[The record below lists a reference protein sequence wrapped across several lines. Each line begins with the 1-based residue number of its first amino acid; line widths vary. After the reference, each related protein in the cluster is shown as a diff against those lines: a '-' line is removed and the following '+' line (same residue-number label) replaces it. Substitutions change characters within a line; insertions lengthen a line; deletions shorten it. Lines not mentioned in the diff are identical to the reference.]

1 MGAVKFAVCQPR
13 LVTADAAADSHSD
26 LAATAGVSS
35 ITFGEDVVYFGIGT
49 SWDQF
54 RDGAGRAR
62 ARLAFREHPEAIQ
75 RENLHVVVQK
85 GRLFQFEH
93 PEVSVLVDKGR
104 FLLVDLEPKDAS
116 KLGNTAF
123 IADSL
128 IRP

>member
-54 RDGAGRAR
+54 RDGAGRAVPASPSANIRKLSSVRTCMSLCRRGGFSSSSIPKCRFSSIR
-62 ARLAFREHPEAIQ
+62 A
-75 RENLHVVVQK
+75 
-85 GRLFQFEH
+85 
-93 PEVSVLVDKGR
+93 
-104 FLLVDLEPKDAS
+104 AS
-116 KLGNTAF
+116 F
-123 IADSL
+123 
-128 IRP
+128 